1 MTATYYID
9 LSQISLALFQERLQ
23 TQDLLPGRKILQEQI
38 AARFETL
45 AGMGISNLQELYE
58 ALKTKKR
65 LSQFAQE
72 SGLSLD
78 YLTILR
84 REVNSYR
91 PNPVNL
97 NKFPGVDE
105 AGVTRLAAV
114 AIKNSRHLFDQT
126 RTAGQREAL
135 SQQTAITLETLY
147 ELIALSDL
155 VRISGIG
162 PVAARIF
169 YDTGVE
175 SSAAL
180 AEAQATPL
188 CIQLNELNQEKAYYK
203 GTISEKDVVY
213 CIKLAQKLPQVTS

>member
-1 MTATYYID
+1 MTETYYID
-9 LSQISLALFQERLQ
+9 LSQISLAQFQERLQ
-23 TQDLLPGRKILQEQI
+23 TQDLLPGRIILQEQI
-38 AARFETL
+38 GPRFEIL
-45 AGMGISNLQELYE
+45 AGMGISNLQELHE

-65 LSQFAQE
+65 VSQFAQE
-72 SGLSLD
+72 SGLSLE

-97 NKFPGVDE
+97 RAFPDVDE
-105 AGVTRLAAV
+105 DSVARLAAV

-126 RTAGQREAL
+126 QTAEQRAAL
-135 SQQTAITLETLY
+135 VQQTGITLEALH

-162 PVAARIF
+162 PVSAHMF
-169 YDTGVE
+169 YDAGVI

-180 AEAQATPL
+180 AEAEAASL
-188 CIQLNELNQEKAYYK
+188 CIQLNDLNQENAYYK
-203 GTISEKDVVY
+203 GSISEKDVVY
-213 CIKLAQKLPQVTS
+213 CIKLAQKLPSAPV